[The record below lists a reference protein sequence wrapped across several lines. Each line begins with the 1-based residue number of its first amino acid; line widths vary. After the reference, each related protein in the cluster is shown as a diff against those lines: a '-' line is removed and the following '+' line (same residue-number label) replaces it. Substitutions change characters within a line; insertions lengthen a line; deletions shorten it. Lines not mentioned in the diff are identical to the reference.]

1 MIIQEYMNKIKKCYG
16 KMFKKSLTPI
26 KPKKETKTKVTSTSG
41 PMTNGITKKT
51 TNKKKK
57 VSDKS

>member
-1 MIIQEYMNKIKKCYG
+1 MIQEYMNKIKKCYA

-26 KPKKETKTKVTSTSG
+26 KPKKTTKTKVTSTSG
-41 PMTNGITKKT
+41 PMTNGNNKKT

-57 VSDKS
+57 ASDKS

>member
-1 MIIQEYMNKIKKCYG
+1 MIQEYMNKIKKCYA

-26 KPKKETKTKVTSTSG
+26 KPKKTTKTKVTSTSG

-51 TNKKKK
+51 TKK
-57 VSDKS
+57 S

>member
-26 KPKKETKTKVTSTSG
+26 KPKKKTQTKVTSTSG

-51 TNKKKK
+51 TKK
-57 VSDKS
+57 S